1 VIQSF
6 YRSTAAK
13 RLRHA
18 VFVVLVIAMFSVAAP
33 DASSLHPESV
43 AMASG
48 TNVIVPAPWRVH
60 QALLEAKHLTSSR
73 PRVAPTRIV
82 SSPAVVS
89 TVSMTANYEPVPSA
103 TADRVI
109 SLIKAIFPPSA
120 WHDAEVVAWCESRF
134 NPTDI
139 GFDSNGTH
147 DRGVFQLNDGGTEQY
162 LLGRLGLDPN
172 NLALAF
178 NPVLNI
184 RAAALLYARDGW
196 SQWSCQSALY

>member
-1 VIQSF
+1 MIQSF
-6 YRSTAAK
+6 YRSTPAK
-13 RLRHA
+13 RLWHA
-18 VFVVLVIAMFSVAAP
+18 VVVVLVVAMFSVAAP
-33 DASSLHPESV
+33 DAPSLHSESV
-43 AMASG
+43 AAASG
-48 TNVIVPAPWRVH
+48 TSVVVPAPWRVH
-60 QALLEAKHLTSSR
+60 QALLETRHSMSAR
-73 PRVAPTRIV
+73 PRVVAARIV
-82 SSPAVVS
+82 SSPAVVA
-89 TVSMTANYEPVPSA
+89 TVSLSNYEPVPSA

-120 WHDAEVVAWCESRF
+120 WHDAEVVAWCESKF

-184 RAAALLYARDGW
+184 RAAAILYARDGW